1 MSIKSTE
8 YANSTAVH
16 LAIHYISKNTP
27 STTDTE
33 NNPTKGNIICTASN
47 AGLYAFPMAP
57 IYSATKHAVI
67 GLVRSLARGLEKEQ
81 IRINALAPAVIG
93 EFNFILSIIYF
104 FFFF

>member
-1 MSIKSTE
+1 
-8 YANSTAVH
+8 
-16 LAIHYISKNTP
+16 
-27 STTDTE
+27 
-33 NNPTKGNIICTASN
+33 
-47 AGLYAFPMAP
+47 MAP